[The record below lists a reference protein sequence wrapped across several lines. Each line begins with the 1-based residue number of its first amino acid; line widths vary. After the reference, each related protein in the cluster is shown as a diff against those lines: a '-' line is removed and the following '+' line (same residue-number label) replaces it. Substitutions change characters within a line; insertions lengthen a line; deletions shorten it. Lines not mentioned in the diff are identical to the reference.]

1 MPVVQFSI
9 KKSRFK
15 LQYQS
20 KYTNYKI
27 NYVIYK
33 PSIQE
38 VNNLHEVHTV
48 IPKHLV
54 KLSQR
59 KANGLSLLISLIRH
73 RAQNA
78 SSTRISINLFP
89 REQRCWITIQREIR
103 PREDINYY
111 ECTRYFTVT
120 QLLADELSP
129 FTAITAAT
137 ARLPVIFRF

>member
-1 MPVVQFSI
+1 MAYHS
-9 KKSRFK
+9 
-15 LQYQS
+15 
-20 KYTNYKI
+20 
-27 NYVIYK
+27 
-33 PSIQE
+33 
-38 VNNLHEVHTV
+38 
-48 IPKHLV
+48 
-54 KLSQR
+54 
-59 KANGLSLLISLIRH
+59 ISLIRH

-137 ARLPVIFRF
+137 ARLPVIFRFWRGSGRGIGRYWPRYLLESETRFVHFRAYNNAAWMRCLCKPFPLAFSQPIKSRVGEYLENG

>member
-48 IPKHLV
+48 IPEHLV
-54 KLSQR
+54 KLS
-59 KANGLSLLISLIRH
+59 
-73 RAQNA
+73 
-78 SSTRISINLFP
+78 
-89 REQRCWITIQREIR
+89 
-103 PREDINYY
+103 
-111 ECTRYFTVT
+111 
-120 QLLADELSP
+120 
-129 FTAITAAT
+129 
-137 ARLPVIFRF
+137 